1 MRQELLKYLLPA
13 LGLHV
18 VVAALLTVSLSGMP
32 TPRAIELPADDQQPI
47 QAVAVSEAEVMREMD
62 RQKQQEVDARAAEQR
77 RQREL
82 EAKQEA
88 ARKAREAEEKRL
100 ADLAR
105 QRQEAEKQQKA
116 EQQRLTQLREQQAKE
131 QAELKRLET
140 EKAAAAE
147 ARKQEQAQ
155 LEKERQAREA
165 AEKKRLEEERK
176 AAEAEKQRKAAE
188 EKRRKEEEARKKAE
202 ADKRR
207 AEEEALQK
215 KMAEEARARDLQRR
229 IGQASI
235 TFAQAVKG
243 AVTRAWLRPSGI
255 PAGLQNTVVIT
266 LAADGRV
273 LDVRMTKSSGN
284 AAFDR
289 STLVA
294 IQKASPLPM
303 PADPDVAREF
313 QRQGVAFTF
322 NPDA

>member
-1 MRQELLKYLLPA
+1 MRQDLLKYLLPA

-18 VVAALLTVSLSGMP
+18 AVAALLTVSLSGMP

-47 QAVAVSEAEVMREMD
+47 QAIAVSEAEVMREVD
-62 RQKQQEVDARAAEQR
+62 RQRQQEADARAAEQR

-82 EAKQEA
+82 EAQQEA
-88 ARKAREAEEKRL
+88 ARKNREQEEKRL
-100 ADLAR
+100 ADLSR

-131 QAELKRLET
+131 QAELKRIEA
-140 EKAAAAE
+140 EKAVAE
-147 ARKQEQAQ
+147 TARKQEQAQ
-155 LEKERQAREA
+155 LAKERQAREA

-188 EKRRKEEEARKKAE
+188 DKRRQEEEARKKAE

-207 AEEEALQK
+207 AEEEQLQK
-215 KMAEEARARDLQRR
+215 KLAEEARARDLQRR
-229 IGQASI
+229 IGQAAV
-235 TFAQAVKG
+235 TFQGAVKG
-243 AVTRAWLRPSGI
+243 AVTRAWLRPSGT
-255 PAGLQNTVVIT
+255 PRGLQSTVVIT
-266 LAADGRV
+266 LALDGRV
-273 LDVRMTKSSGN
+273 LNVRTTKSSGN

-289 STLVA
+289 SAEIA

-313 QRQGVAFTF
+313 QRQGIAFTF